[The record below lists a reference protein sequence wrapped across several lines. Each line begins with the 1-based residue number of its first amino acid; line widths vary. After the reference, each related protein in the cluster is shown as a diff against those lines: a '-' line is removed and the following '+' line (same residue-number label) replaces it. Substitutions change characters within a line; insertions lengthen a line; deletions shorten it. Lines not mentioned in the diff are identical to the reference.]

1 MAYVVVPGSNDTL
14 EYDNAATASLY
25 TDSAVG
31 ANSVMNTNLIANSI
45 DFNSTFSNQFRV
57 SITANA
63 GDSPFGTS
71 NATLIKGNGSDTG
84 TKVLFKFAFNVL
96 KFFEY

>member
-31 ANSVMNTNLIANSI
+31 ANSVMNLSLIHI
-45 DFNSTFSNQFRV
+45 
-57 SITANA
+57 
-63 GDSPFGTS
+63 
-71 NATLIKGNGSDTG
+71 
-84 TKVLFKFAFNVL
+84 
-96 KFFEY
+96 

>member
-45 DFNSTFSNQFRV
+45 DFNSTF
-57 SITANA
+57 
-63 GDSPFGTS
+63 
-71 NATLIKGNGSDTG
+71 GS
-84 TKVLFKFAFNVL
+84 
-96 KFFEY
+96 